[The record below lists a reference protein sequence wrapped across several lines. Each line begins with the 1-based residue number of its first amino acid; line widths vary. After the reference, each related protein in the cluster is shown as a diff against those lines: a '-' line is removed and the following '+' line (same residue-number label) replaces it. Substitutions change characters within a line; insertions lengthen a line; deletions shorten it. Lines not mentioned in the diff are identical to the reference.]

1 MGTNLYKF
9 KHLDNNS
16 ENNSEKVIFISI
28 FKTFL
33 SYNFLTFF
41 FKPKNF
47 VNLIKKNISY
57 R

>member
-16 ENNSEKVIFISI
+16 EKNSEKVIFISI